1 MAKMPEIVAEYRK
14 RIYALRDKRRE
25 DKEKNKEKMAKIQA
39 LGLHPNDPRA
49 KRILHEGTFEP
60 KEKEK
65 TKATKKKFQ
74 KKAN

>member
-1 MAKMPEIVAEYRK
+1 MAKMPEIVAEYRQ
-14 RIYALRDKRRE
+14 RIYALREKRRE

-49 KRILHEGTFEP
+49 KRILHEGTFEI

-65 TKATKKKFQ
+65 TKTTKKKFQ
-74 KKAN
+74 KKSK